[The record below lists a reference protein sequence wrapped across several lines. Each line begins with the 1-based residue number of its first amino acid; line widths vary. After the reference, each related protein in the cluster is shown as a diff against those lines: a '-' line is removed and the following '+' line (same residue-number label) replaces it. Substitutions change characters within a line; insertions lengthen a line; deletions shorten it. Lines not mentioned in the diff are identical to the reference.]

1 MRDRILVISNN
12 VLSNTKNNGKTI
24 YSFFDT
30 LPKDCI
36 NQIYFSNEFPEI
48 EGYNYFRI
56 SDKDII
62 KGIFN
67 HHRGNKVLAEIKRP
81 NEIKNV
87 LGKKIPRNVLT
98 CYCRDLIW
106 YKKWYSIE
114 LNDWLNSISPTIV
127 FFVAGD
133 TFFSYE
139 ICNFVINKFNCRLYT
154 YVTDDYVLP
163 QKKNSLLCNLRR
175 KSNFRLLD
183 NCIKKSEYL
192 YVVSPLMKQ
201 YYDKLFNVDSHIIVN
216 MADSH
221 ILENTIKKQ
230 TTNIEFVYAGS
241 LYYGRIE
248 VLIKLINVLKEYNN
262 THVNKGVLKIFSSTV
277 LTKKQLDILNCI
289 NVSEYMGAVNSTEL
303 CKVLNNADVLVFV
316 ESFDEKYIEKTK
328 LSLSTKLPEY
338 MSLKKP
344 ILAIGPETIGSIDYI
359 KNETF
364 CVTDL
369 KKISEVIQTIFN
381 SDEERVIKAKKAY
394 DKYLR
399 NHTKINIQN
408 QFLKDLGII

>member
-1 MRDRILVISNN
+1 M
-12 VLSNTKNNGKTI
+12 
-24 YSFFDT
+24 
-30 LPKDCI
+30 
-36 NQIYFSNEFPEI
+36 
-48 EGYNYFRI
+48 
-56 SDKDII
+56 
-62 KGIFN
+62 
-67 HHRGNKVLAEIKRP
+67 
-81 NEIKNV
+81 
-87 LGKKIPRNVLT
+87 
-98 CYCRDLIW
+98 
-106 YKKWYSIE
+106 
-114 LNDWLNSISPTIV
+114 
-127 FFVAGD
+127 
-133 TFFSYE
+133 
-139 ICNFVINKFNCRLYT
+139 
-154 YVTDDYVLP
+154 
-163 QKKNSLLCNLRR
+163 
-175 KSNFRLLD
+175 
-183 NCIKKSEYL
+183 
-192 YVVSPLMKQ
+192 
-201 YYDKLFNVDSHIIVN
+201 
-216 MADSH
+216 
-221 ILENTIKKQ
+221 
-230 TTNIEFVYAGS
+230 
-241 LYYGRIE
+241 YYGRIE